1 MNTISPFDIL
11 NILAKQIRIIL
22 IIPSILCSI
31 TIINVLFFSIP
42 VYKATSKIMHTGNA
56 GYSQATGLASQ
67 FGISLPIDNSKVFSS
82 ITVVSMSSL
91 DSVGIDLRSNTSP
104 SSKLKS
110 SILVSKLS

>member
-1 MNTISPFDIL
+1 MSSDTKSMLF
-11 NILAKQIRIIL
+11 
-22 IIPSILCSI
+22 
-31 TIINVLFFSIP
+31 NVIFP
-42 VYKATSKIMHTGNA
+42 R
-56 GYSQATGLASQ
+56 
-67 FGISLPIDNSKVFSS
+67 LPIDNSRVFSS